1 MHTDGDKIAW
11 FDISVKGK
19 WREKE
24 KTGVIREKVEGGK
37 IQSAPVWAFI
47 VNAAIKSIFDV
58 VLN

>member
-24 KTGVIREKVEGGK
+24 KTGVLREKVEGGK
-37 IQSAPVWAFI
+37 IQSAPV
-47 VNAAIKSIFDV
+47 
-58 VLN
+58 